1 MTATATKLWLARSQ
15 DGTAIAYETLGRG
28 RD

>member
-1 MTATATKLWLARSQ
+1 MTTTPTKAEIARSQ
-15 DGTAIAYETLGRG
+15 DGTAIAYETLGRA